1 MNFLLNTGSVEE
13 FNDPSL
19 SQLASRL
26 QVFSDT
32 MNIPGLD
39 TQSTLE
45 NMKAHIKIHIQKHT
59 EEGFPKENI
68 KSQLDHL
75 VMNGLIP
82 SDIMDWCY
90 EEMDT
95 INEDCDQ
102 KKCTKIESEDV
113 PEVPAPLPPLV
124 TKDTVYHAS
133 LCSYALSTNDSRD
146 DFLSYHKHSFNELSI
161 SVDRDMLIAFQG
173 NIVYIAFAI
182 SICMKEKHDAQTIE
196 LPLRYLCGLLNQGKR
211 LIFAGKNALCNYI
224 NLIHQGYINGA
235 AMAMQASLKLWE
247 SSYFGGDSLLQNVAC
262 ILFRPTSS
270 LLAHRHLLQRHN
282 VHVFAFG
289 YDNLVR

>member
-1 MNFLLNTGSVEE
+1 
-13 FNDPSL
+13 
-19 SQLASRL
+19 
-26 QVFSDT
+26 

-39 TQSTLE
+39 THQSTLE

-59 EEGFPKENI
+59 EEGFPKESI

-90 EEMDT
+90 EEFDM
-95 INEDCDQ
+95 INADCDQ
-102 KKCTKIESEDV
+102 KKHTKIESEDV

-133 LCSYALSTNDSRD
+133 LCSYALSTDDSRD

-182 SICMKEKHDAQTIE
+182 SICMKGKHDARNVEPLKI
-196 LPLRYLCGLLNQGKR
+196 PLRYLCGLLNQGKR
-211 LIFAGKNALCNYI
+211 LIFTGKNALCNVIYNNYI

-235 AMAMQASLKLWE
+235 AMAMQASSKLWE

-270 LLAHRHLLQRHN
+270 LLVHSHLLQHN
-282 VHVFAFG
+282 VHVFAFDR
-289 YDNLVR
+289 DNLVR